1 MQVTRSMLEEAVAT
15 GVISSP
21 QAGAL
26 WDFLSLRE
34 RDTPSFK
41 PAHVL
46 YYLGGMIAI
55 GAMTLFMT
63 LGWERFGGGGLL
75 AVSAAYAIVA
85 LALAERF
92 LARPGF
98 AIPAG
103 IAATL
108 AVVMVPLGVYGLQ
121 HLLGFWADGPRASTY
136 RDYHRFIDWRWLVME
151 LATLGAAAV
160 ALWRYRLPFLVM
172 PVAVTLWYMSMD
184 LTPFLFGRE
193 DTSWDLRKLVS
204 LWFGLLMLLVAFW
217 IDLRTRS
224 GKDFAFW
231 LYLFGMFAFW
241 GGLTLTPSQSAWSAL
256 GYLAINL
263 LLLVLGP
270 ILGRRV
276 FTVFGGLGVAGYLS
290 YLAYGAFKISL
301 LLPFILSAI
310 GLAIVY
316 LGIVWQRHEARIGA
330 RLRGWLPEPMRAL
343 VQRQE

>member
-1 MQVTRSMLEEAVAT
+1 MNIDRSLLAQAAARGLIGAEQAEALWAFLAEQ
-15 GVISSP
+15 
-21 QAGAL
+21 QAGA
-26 WDFLSLRE
+26 
-34 RDTPSFK
+34 PSFRFT
-41 PAHVL
+41 HVL
-46 YYLGGMIAI
+46 SYLGGLIAI

-63 LGWERFGGGGLL
+63 LGWERFGGPGLL
-75 AVSAAYAIVA
+75 A
-85 LALAERF
+85 LALAYAT
-92 LARPGF
+92 LALLLTEHLLHRRQLP
-98 AIPAG
+98 IPAG
-103 IAATL
+103 ICAALVVALTPL
-108 AVVMVPLGVYGLQ
+108 AVYGLQ
-121 HLLGFWADGPRASTY
+121 VTMGAWAEGRVY
-136 RDYHRFIDWRWLVME
+136 RKFHTHIDWRWTLME
-151 LATLGAAAV
+151 LATLAVGAVLAR
-160 ALWRYRLPFLVM
+160 RYRLPFLLM

-231 LYLFGMFAFW
+231 LYLFGMLAFW